1 MALAGNTGIVDPSA
15 APANGSSHSQMARLP
30 QLGLRKG
37 PTGSLC
43 LLGYALPS
51 WPHIHTNPTWPAAQ
65 RSLPY
70 PAKHL
75 ERKAGAWRG
84 LTPSG
89 HRNQCHSVLQCSA
102 QRASL
107 RNHGI
112 DVKITEVRF
121 PTSGFLSH
129 PFVRHQLPFDFMRKP
144 FLTVPLILRPLSH
157 SRCAFQSSLQAQGLF
172 LLHKKEQDY
181 SKGGCAAVCQKQLS
195 LSLSA
200 SSRSFCGAVEGIPD
214 YGYAGRALSH

>member
-1 MALAGNTGIVDPSA
+1 MWTLLQPQPTEV
-15 APANGSSHSQMARLP
+15 HSQMARLP
-30 QLGLRKG
+30 QPGLKKG

-65 RSLPY
+65 WSLPY

-89 HRNQCHSVLQCSA
+89 HRNQCHSVLQRSA

-112 DVKITEVRF
+112 DVKITKVRF
-121 PTSGFLSH
+121 PTSGFLGH

-144 FLTVPLILRPLSH
+144 FLTAPLILRPLFH
-157 SRCAFQSSLQAQGLF
+157 SRCAFQSSLQARGLF
-172 LLHKKEQDY
+172 LLHKKRARLLQRRL
-181 SKGGCAAVCQKQLS
+181 GCCLSEALS

-214 YGYAGRALSH
+214 YRYAGRALSH